1 MTSLLVP
8 PGSPT
13 PTLGALPRRVLDE
26 LDAAVEA
33 AYAAAGLAYRPRYT
47 PVVRA
52 LAVSGP
58 LPIRALADAARVT
71 HSAASQT
78 VAQMRAAGLVRVSV
92 RVGPNADGRERR
104 VALTPAAKALLP
116 ALGRQ
121 WAATNAAAAALEAE
135 LSASLTGVLL
145 EAAAALERRP
155 FAERIREAAGAHPP
169 AQPPAPPPPSAAPAR
184 GSKRKVAIR

>member
-1 MTSLLVP
+1 
-8 PGSPT
+8 
-13 PTLGALPRRVLDE
+13 
-26 LDAAVEA
+26 
-33 AYAAAGLAYRPRYT
+33 
-47 PVVRA
+47 VVRA

-155 FAERIREAAGAHPP
+155 FAERIREAARTLPPPPPP
-169 AQPPAPPPPSAAPAR
+169 AAPPSAAPAPAR
-184 GSKRKVAIR
+184 GSRRKAAAR